1 MRLVTSEAQVRKMMP
16 NAFATVEGER
26 DLLEKLE
33 PYIDEAEEFVEKK
46 LTGETIFEEMEGQVE
61 TTPVRLLTEKIIV
74 AHAFYKAVPSLD
86 LVLTPNGFGIVS
98 NTNVAPASKE
108 RVERLIEALEGQ
120 RDNGIEQLLFRLPSI
135 EGWLQTQQANYFTS
149 TLFPNISVCHR
160 LAIRQHRWQ
169 EYVQLHGQFVF
180 IESQLA
186 EAYFSQEQMKVFR
199 NKVITGELMATPLMN
214 EVVRQLQSLELMLVT
229 EKMHVHPQAFYDLVN
244 VIREHQE
251 TFPEWHAS
259 DTAKLYTPAVYIN
272 KKENGGYW
280 F

>member
-1 MRLVTSEAQVRKMMP
+1 MRLVNNDEQVRKLMP
-16 NAFATVEGER
+16 NAFASVEGER
-26 DLLEKLE
+26 NLLEKLE
-33 PYIDEAEEFVEKK
+33 PYIDEAENFAETK
-46 LTGETIFEEMEGQVE
+46 LTGQTLFADLINEVDTD
-61 TTPVRLLTEKIIV
+61 PVRMLVERIIIT
-74 AHAFYKAVPSLD
+74 HAFFKAVPALD

-98 NTNVAPASKE
+98 NTNVAPASNE
-108 RVERLIEALEGQ
+108 RVERLIGALEGQ
-120 RDNGIEQLLFRLPSI
+120 RDNAIEQLLFRLPSVT
-135 EGWLQTQQANYFTS
+135 GWLDTPQADYFTS

-160 LAIRQHRWQ
+160 LAIREHRWS
-169 EYVQLHGQFVF
+169 EFVQLHGRFVF

-199 NKVITGELMATPLMN
+199 SKVITGELMATPLMG
-214 EVVRQLQSLELMLVT
+214 EIVRQLQSLELMLVT
-229 EKMHVHPQAFYDLVN
+229 EKMHVHPQGFFDLVN
-244 VIREHQE
+244 VIREHAE

>member
-1 MRLVTSEAQVRKMMP
+1 MRLVTNETQVRKMMP

-33 PYIDEAEEFVEKK
+33 PYIDEAEEFVEKR
-46 LTGETIFEEMEGQVE
+46 LTGETLFSEMVESVE
-61 TTPVRLLTEKIIV
+61 TDPVKLLATRIIV
-74 AHAFYKAVPSLD
+74 THAFFKAVPALD

-108 RVERLIEALEGQ
+108 RVERLIDALEGQ
-120 RDNGIEQLLFRLPSI
+120 RDNGIEQLLFRLPSV
-135 EGWLQTQQANYFTS
+135 EGWLQTQQAKYFSS

-160 LAIRQHRWQ
+160 LAIRQHRWS

-199 NKVITGELMATPLMN
+199 NKIITAELMASPLMN
-214 EVVRQLQSLELMLVT
+214 EIVRQLQSLELMLVT
-229 EKMHVHPQAFYDLVN
+229 EKMHVHPQSFYDLVN
-244 VIREHQE
+244 VIREHPE